1 LQAGEL
7 LCASPDPK
15 AATVSRISAAA
26 FVTSFFFI
34 SLSFDVRLMFDLIFF
49 DLILATLPQK
59 VRLIAE
65 RTAEVCVS

>member
-1 LQAGEL
+1 
-7 LCASPDPK
+7 
-15 AATVSRISAAA
+15 
-26 FVTSFFFI
+26 
-34 SLSFDVRLMFDLIFF
+34 MFDLIFF